1 MNRAPI
7 IHTAPQGSAEW
18 HRARAGV
25 LTASQFDRILTPA
38 KLELAKG
45 RLAYLC
51 EVAGSEFMGA
61 CEEIGGSVWM
71 ERGTELEPEAREA
84 YQLITG
90 RTVSECGIV
99 FMDSTCRIGASPDG
113 IVTNAEGDIIG
124 GLELKCPKAGTHVGY
139 LVAGELPA
147 DYRHQVQ
154 GCLYVTGAA
163 WWDFMSYYPGLPLFV
178 KRAYPDPAYFAALD
192 DALPVVLEELD
203 AIMAKIRG
211 DK

>member
-1 MNRAPI
+1 MNPNLI
-7 IHTAPQGSAEW
+7 IHDAPQRTDEW

-25 LTASQFDRILTPA
+25 LTASCLDKVLTPA

-45 RLAYLC
+45 RVTYLYQ
-51 EVAGSEFMGA
+51 VAAEAVLGY
-61 CEEIGGSVWM
+61 CEELGSSIWM
-71 ERGTELEPEAREA
+71 ERGTEMEGEAREA
-84 YQLITG
+84 YELTQDV
-90 RTVSECGIV
+90 TVQPAGLCYRDASRRV
-99 FMDSTCRIGASPDG
+99 GASPDG
-113 IVTNAEGDIIG
+113 LVYDGQELVG

-139 LVAGELPA
+139 IVADEVPG

-192 DALPVVLEELD
+192 AALPVVLEELD